1 MIDPLE
7 LHAYADGELERESE
21 ERIRRQLQ
29 SDPDSSAEVSSIQ
42 SLKGVVARLEAV
54 ECRREWKAC
63 VGRLDELD
71 KIRRTESFV
80 GRYAWALCGVIFL
93 FILAG
98 GITTR
103 LAPSTSMASS
113 DLARAVASLGPTSR
127 PSSQQPAEVRQ
138 WLDRLVGRASD
149 LISPEGLV
157 VLGAN
162 SGEVDGYR
170 VSQIELRDNAGDLA
184 LVVINADM
192 TLGDMPSTT
201 DARFRAGQLQG
212 VNCLAWNDGG
222 YTLVLAANRPYDQL
236 AEAAKNIIIKPQ
248 N

>member
-7 LHAYADGELERESE
+7 LHAYADGELDRETE
-21 ERIRRQLQ
+21 DRVRRQLQ
-29 SDPDSSAEVSSIQ
+29 SDPSSSAEVASVQ
-42 SLKGVVARLEAV
+42 ALKGALGRLQPV
-54 ECRREWKAC
+54 ECKAEWRAC
-63 VGRLDELD
+63 VARLDELD
-71 KIRRTESFV
+71 KVKRTEGFV
-80 GRYAWALCGVIFL
+80 SRYAWALCGVIFL

-113 DLARAVASLGPTSR
+113 DLARAVASLGASSKPT
-127 PSSQQPAEVRQ
+127 SQQPAEVRQ

-149 LISPEGLV
+149 LISPDGLV

-170 VSQIELRDNAGDLA
+170 VAQIELRDREGDMA
-184 LVVINADM
+184 LVVLNANM
-192 TLGDMPSTT
+192 SLGDMPTTT
-201 DARFRAGQLQG
+201 DPQFRAGQLQG

-222 YTLVLAANRPYDQL
+222 YTLVLAANRPYDKL
-236 AEAAKNIIIKPQ
+236 AEAAKNIIIKP
-248 N
+248 